1 MQQVTQVGDRLKLM
15 IAERQMSTYEASR
28 MLGYDRA
35 SKLYKLIANEVKPS
49 YETMLDLLRAWP
61 DVSPDWLLLGE
72 GPMHRTDSARLSETS
87 GSGEP
92 IAKQP
97 ILHDPKRVPTVIAVN
112 SETHQE
118 EILMVPVHARTD
130 FLRSGKG
137 TQTLREH
144 GTMKLPG
151 FDGKTC
157 RAFEVDGDSMEPTTS
172 NGDYLLGDFVEHWDL
187 VKPGHVYIIETTDE
201 FICKRLKGP
210 LPDGKPIE
218 MLSDNTF
225 YEPYIVPYDRV
236 LEIWQVR
243 GQLTRHI
250 PANSNASHERMYRL
264 MEDMTRDSQLLK
276 QTLLEI
282 TNRFAMRLV
291 PEGL

>member
-1 MQQVTQVGDRLKLM
+1 MQQVAQIGDRLKQM

-49 YETMLDLLRAWP
+49 YETMLDLMRAWP
-61 DVSPDWLLLGE
+61 DVSPDWLLKGE
-72 GPMHRTDSARLSETS
+72 GPMHRADSARPSEAT

-97 ILHDPKRVPTVIAVN
+97 AAHDLKRVPTVIAVN

-118 EILMVPVHARTD
+118 EILMVPVQAQTG
-130 FLRSGKG
+130 FLRSGKD
-137 TQTLREH
+137 TQTLREY

-157 RAFEVDGDSMEPTTS
+157 RAFEVDGDSMEPTIGH
-172 NGDYLLGDFVEHWDL
+172 GDYLLCDFVEHWDL
-187 VKPGHVYIIETTDE
+187 VKPGHVYIIETVDE
-201 FICKRLKGP
+201 FICKRLRGP
-210 LPDGKPIE
+210 LPAGKPVE
-218 MLSDNTF
+218 MLSDNPF
-225 YEPYIVPYDRV
+225 YEPYIIAYDRV
-236 LEIWQVR
+236 VEIWQVR

-250 PANSNASHERMYRL
+250 PANANADHERVHRL
-264 MEDMTRDSQLLK
+264 LEDLARDTQLLK
-276 QTLLEI
+276 QTVLEI
-282 TNRFAMRLV
+282 NNRATMR
-291 PEGL
+291 PGTEGL

>member
-1 MQQVTQVGDRLKLM
+1 MQQVAQIGDRLKQM

-49 YETMLDLLRAWP
+49 YETMLDLMRAWP
-61 DVSPDWLLLGE
+61 DISPDWLLKGE
-72 GPMHRTDSARLSETS
+72 GPMHRANSARSRDAT

-92 IAKQP
+92 VAKQP
-97 ILHDPKRVPTVIAVN
+97 APHDRDRGPTVIAVN
-112 SETHQE
+112 PETHQE
-118 EILMVPVHARTD
+118 EILMVPVRAQAS
-130 FLRSGKG
+130 FLRAGKE
-137 TQTLREH
+137 TMTLREY
-144 GTMKLPG
+144 GTMKLSG

-157 RAFEVDGDSMEPTTS
+157 RAFEVDGDSMEPTIGR
-172 NGDYLLGDFVEHWDL
+172 GDYLLCDFVEHWDL
-187 VKPGHVYIIETTDE
+187 VKPGHMYIIETADE
-201 FICKRLKGP
+201 FICRRLKGP
-210 LPDGKPIE
+210 LPAGQPVE

-236 LEIWQVR
+236 IEIWQVR

-250 PANSNASHERMYRL
+250 PANSNASHERMNRL
-264 MEDMTRDSQLLK
+264 MESMNRDSQLLK
-276 QTLLEI
+276 QTLLDVTSRI
-282 TNRFAMRLV
+282 ATRLG